1 MRRIVL
7 VTVIA
12 LALATPAGG
21 VTGSGLYGVV
31 VRGPITPVCT
41 TETPCDA
48 PAVGVKLFFARNGAV
63 RTVVTSSLGRYRIAL
78 APGTYSVRT
87 GSAAAIGRG
96 LEPRRVVV
104 PAGWK
109 KQPFSIDT
117 GIR

>member
-21 VTGSGLYGVV
+21 VPGSGLYGVV

-41 TETPCDA
+41 TETPCEA

-63 RTVVTSSLGRYRIAL
+63 RTVVTRSGRAK
-78 APGTYSVRT
+78 
-87 GSAAAIGRG
+87 
-96 LEPRRVVV
+96 
-104 PAGWK
+104 W
-109 KQPFSIDT
+109 
-117 GIR
+117 